1 MRTMLRSVRF
11 WIVVLACAMPVCCLA
26 EDAGQDSIAQA
37 LVLFRAGKVK
47 QAETVLRSVTAAEPN
62 SPAAHGGSGGVVVQG
77 TSIRRFGA
85 RVGDGHA
92 VRSGFCRI

>member
-11 WIVVLACAMPVCCLA
+11 WIVVLACAMPACCLA

-47 QAETVLRSVTAAEPN
+47 QAETVLRSVTAANPN
-62 SPAAHGGSGGVVVQG
+62 IRPRTRLWGSCCSRNID
-77 TSIRRFGA
+77 TNIRCNSWGWP
-85 RVGDGHA
+85 
-92 VRSGFCRI
+92 RS